1 MQKGLSLSL
10 QLLAV
15 FFFWYIV
22 VFVLSV
28 LPLLGLPPT
37 PYLQPEFRGDAYAWD
52 FELFFTAIF
61 AVWGVFLLKAAKTP
75 QKHILFIDFTIWAT
89 IAHITAMLIIGIIRI
104 DDLVHLVKDAIA
116 LTLPLALA
124 VYFRV
129 RFK

>member
-1 MQKGLSLSL
+1 MQKGLTLSL

-22 VFVLSV
+22 VFMLSV
-28 LPLLGLPPT
+28 LPLLGVSFA
-37 PYLQPEFRGDAYAWD
+37 PYLQPEFRGDTYAWD

-89 IAHITAMLIIGIIRI
+89 IAHIAAMLVIGIIRI

-116 LTLPLALA
+116 LTLPL
-124 VYFRV
+124 VMVIYFRV
-129 RFK
+129 RTK